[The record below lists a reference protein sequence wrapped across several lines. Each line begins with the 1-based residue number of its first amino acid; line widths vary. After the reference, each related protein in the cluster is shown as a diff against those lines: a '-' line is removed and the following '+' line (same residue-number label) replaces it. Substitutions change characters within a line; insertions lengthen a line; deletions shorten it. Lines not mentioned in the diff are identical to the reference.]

1 MMQMPTELLL
11 ELRDTFNTYFNED
24 GLTDFALAL
33 NVDYENL
40 SGSGKSAKARELAL
54 HLWRHSLLPKLA
66 EIGPKRRSDIDW
78 ASILGKHGIY
88 APAESP
94 VTPVSTSTAKKVKHT
109 DLQKLFPILADR
121 PMFATPEGRKTFI
134 ELSGV
139 QGYTS
144 ADLNGNAQLVA
155 GSLLVQLN
163 NYGLTADG
171 DSALGLLL
179 AFLLSDS
186 TLPIEQKRVVE
197 EVIERYQL

>member
-33 NVDYENL
+33 GVDYENL
-40 SGSGKSAKARELAL
+40 GGSGKSAKARELAL
-54 HLWRHSLLPKLA
+54 HLWRHSLLTKLA
-66 EIGPKRRSDIDW
+66 EVGPKRRPEIDW
-78 ASILGKHGIY
+78 GSMLGKHGIY
-88 APAESP
+88 AIPNDS
-94 VTPVSTSTAKKVKHT
+94 TTSTSTTTPKKVKHT

-121 PMFATPEGRKTFI
+121 PMFATPDGRKTFI
-134 ELSGV
+134 ELAGV
-139 QGYTS
+139 RDYTS
-144 ADLNGNAQLVA
+144 ADLNGNAQVVA

-171 DSALGLLL
+171 ESALGLLL

-186 TLPIEQKRVVE
+186 TLPLDQKRVVE
-197 EVIERYQL
+197 EIVTRYQL